1 MLEKHLLPGHG
12 YFKRIEEF
20 REVHCRSGKYFL
32 DFQCRKCV
40 EKSVLCILCT
50 EQTHI
55 TQPFFFQPSP
65 DYSCLPKFHY
75 CRLEELPGDVK
86 QHTVNHFQPR
96 VQLKKLFLE
105 GKISSKDQT
114 AINGFE
120 KKYLVDTSTLI
131 ASLVDMELKKLKATK
146 KSKKEKDKR
155 EVEKGKRFKDYN
167 WDDIIFEGKL
177 RNQSIA
183 VMNKYLDHFALQKP
197 RSKNDKVN
205 AILVHCKLS
214 AGKDFVDEHQ
224 AENHQELQ
232 DDSDEENDIITAT
245 FDETDSENES
255 SNDELDE
262 LF

>member
-1 MLEKHLLPGHG
+1 MESI
-12 YFKRIEEF
+12 FWTF
-20 REVHCRSGKYFL
+20 NA
-32 DFQCRKCV
+32 D
-40 EKSVLCILCT
+40 SVLKSLFYVFYAQNKHT
-50 EQTHI
+50 LHS
-55 TQPFFFQPSP
+55 PFFQPSP

-75 CRLEELPGDVK
+75 CRLEELPGYAK
-86 QHTVNHFQPR
+86 QHAVDHFQPR

-214 AGKDFVDEHQ
+214 AGKDFVGEHQ

-232 DDSDEENDIITAT
+232 DDADSDKENDIITAT